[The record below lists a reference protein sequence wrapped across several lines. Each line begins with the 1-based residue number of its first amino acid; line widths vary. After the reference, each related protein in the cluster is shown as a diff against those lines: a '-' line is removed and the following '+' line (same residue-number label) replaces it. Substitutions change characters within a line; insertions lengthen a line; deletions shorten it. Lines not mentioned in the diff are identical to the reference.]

1 MKNIFRYQTYR
12 EFACLIFQPIRKTT
26 NIKKIYFKFV
36 ILIFCLH
43 RILQMQARHFTELQE
58 NMPQRYLKELLVS
71 TIVTKEIMT
80 NISKS
85 FSEVAHRLRDLDL
98 QCFYW
103 FPGRRKPNEKRVVKI
118 CG

>member
-1 MKNIFRYQTYR
+1 
-12 EFACLIFQPIRKTT
+12 
-26 NIKKIYFKFV
+26 
-36 ILIFCLH
+36 
-43 RILQMQARHFTELQE
+43 MQARHFTELQE

-85 FSEVAHRLRDLDL
+85 FSEVAHRLSDLDL
-98 QCFYW
+98 QCFCW

-118 CG
+118 RG

>member
-26 NIKKIYFKFV
+26 NRKKIYFKFV

-43 RILQMQARHFTELQE
+43 RILQMQARHFIELQE

-85 FSEVAHRLRDLDL
+85 FSEVAHRLRDLD
-98 QCFYW
+98 
-103 FPGRRKPNEKRVVKI
+103 
-118 CG
+118 

>member
-26 NIKKIYFKFV
+26 NRKKIYFKFV
-36 ILIFCLH
+36 ILIFRLH

-80 NISKS
+80 KS

-118 CG
+118 RG